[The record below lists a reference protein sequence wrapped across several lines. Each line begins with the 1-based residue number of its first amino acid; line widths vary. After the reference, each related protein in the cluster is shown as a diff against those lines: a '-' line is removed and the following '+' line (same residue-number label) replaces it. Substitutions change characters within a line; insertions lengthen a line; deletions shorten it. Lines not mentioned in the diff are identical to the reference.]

1 MKPVYCG
8 DLYIFVHYKNIPATA
23 VKKLLLLLVI
33 IIMTIQAQAQYFSK
47 WERAYTWPY
56 FSTALVF
63 SNPLSGSSKY
73 GGGVERKIGNISYM
87 AGYYIY
93 NGAYPGAM
101 ADYDMKLYARRAYKH
116 RNKDVWYRNFV
127 YARPF
132 VGIAGYNSDKLSFM
146 GVREG
151 VTWYEKGYYG
161 GSAGWGRRYFN
172 RYLFMTMRVG
182 LRATSFS
189 LDPIEPEARQFYRQF
204 FVTGPG
210 SVLEVNFQFG
220 IQY

>member
-1 MKPVYCG
+1 M
-8 DLYIFVHYKNIPATA
+8 
-23 VKKLLLLLVI
+23 KKLLLLFLLIAITVE
-33 IIMTIQAQAQYFSK
+33 TQAQYFSK

-63 SNPLSGSSKY
+63 SNPLSGASKY
-73 GGGVERKIGNISYM
+73 GGGVERKIGNVSYM

-116 RNKDVWYRNFV
+116 RDKNVWYRNFV
-127 YARPF
+127 YVRPF
-132 VGIAGYNSDKLSFM
+132 VGIAAYDSDKLSFM

-161 GSAGWGRRYFN
+161 ASAGWGRRYFN
-172 RYLFMTMRVG
+172 RYMFMTMRLG
-182 LRATSFS
+182 LRAASFS
-189 LDPIEPEARQFYRQF
+189 IDPIEPEARQFYRQF
-204 FVTGPG
+204 YATGPG
-210 SVLEVNFQFG
+210 SVIELNFQFG